1 MTLTFTNS
9 KFFFSSMLGKIKPY
23 VMFAK
28 SLFVTFFT
36 MMILMM
42 WDTFS
47 DYNMAYKHFRYSIF
61 FIKKT
66 PTFYE
71 AILLQTFCK

>member
-9 KFFFSSMLGKIKPY
+9 NFCLSSTLGKIKLL
-23 VMFAK
+23 FAK
-28 SLFVTFFT
+28 DVFITFFT
-36 MMILMM
+36 VMILMM

-61 FIKKT
+61 LAF
-66 PTFYE
+66 
-71 AILLQTFCK
+71 